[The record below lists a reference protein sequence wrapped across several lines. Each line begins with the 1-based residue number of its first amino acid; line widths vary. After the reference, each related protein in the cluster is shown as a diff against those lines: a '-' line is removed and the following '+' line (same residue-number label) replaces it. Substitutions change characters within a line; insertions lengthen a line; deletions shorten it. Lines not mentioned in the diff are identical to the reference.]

1 MSIQQQATSAK
12 GGPASG
18 GSNKQHSR
26 TVACGMWH
34 VAGFSL
40 IELVISLSILAIG
53 LVGAMRVFPVGLRA
67 SQRAEMNSR
76 AAFTAQRVIES
87 LKLTP
92 WGDLKEE
99 ETTTEEDGFD
109 VTTRIEPLALDPLVD
124 ATRLRAVHITVR
136 PKQATVRARA
146 LTFMTYVRRESS

>member
-1 MSIQQQATSAK
+1 MY
-12 GGPASG
+12 GGARDTRHETRDTDIPCPVPRAPCPG
-18 GSNKQHSR
+18 D
-26 TVACGMWH
+26 
-34 VAGFSL
+34 GFSL

-92 WGDLKEE
+92 WDDLKEE

-109 VTTRIEPLALDPLVD
+109 VTTRVEPLALEALVD
-124 ATRLRAVHITVR
+124 ATRLRAVQITVR
-136 PKQATVRARA
+136 PKQAVGRARA

>member
-1 MSIQQQATSAK
+1 MS
-12 GGPASG
+12 
-18 GSNKQHSR
+18 
-26 TVACGMWH
+26 H
-34 VAGFSL
+34 VAAFSL

-136 PKQATVRARA
+136 PKQAGVHARA